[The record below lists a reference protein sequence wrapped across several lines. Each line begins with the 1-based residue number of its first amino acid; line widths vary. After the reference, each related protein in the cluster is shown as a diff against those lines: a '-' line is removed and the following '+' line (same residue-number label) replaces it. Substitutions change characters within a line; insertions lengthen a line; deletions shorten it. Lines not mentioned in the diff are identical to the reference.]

1 MIYYD
6 DMCNEER
13 HLNERICDLEYEIEK
28 VSKKM
33 KRAKEKRNY
42 FKTIIMAQNG
52 EIIEMQRLLH
62 KQKLDIEQLKSQLNQ

>member
-1 MIYYD
+1 
-6 DMCNEER
+6 
-13 HLNERICDLEYEIEK
+13 
-28 VSKKM
+28 M